1 MHAIMLTNHHTH
13 CDFCDGTTSAAAMA
27 DVAQAAGFSV
37 LGFSSHAPLP
47 FSTVWNMDLG
57 DMTAYVSTIRG
68 LADTHAPALEILA
81 GLEVDFIAGLCGPAD
96 GRFSAF
102 ELDFTIGSTHF
113 VTPLGIPADA
123 VSNPSS
129 CLDQRGEPKFGFTV
143 DEPAADF
150 DRHLEEFYS
159 GDSMRMVADYYKA
172 LTASIRVGGFDILG
186 HFDLIR
192 KNNHGQSKFS
202 EDSALYRE
210 AAMQAV
216 EALRGTEIIVE
227 VNTGA
232 MTRGYTTTPYPA
244 LWILKELK
252 ARRVPICV
260 NADAH
265 APSHLQL
272 HREAALRLAS
282 EAGYHV
288 LTIPTKLGR
297 QEIPLA

>member
-1 MHAIMLTNHHTH
+1 MLTNHHTH

-27 DVAQAAGFSV
+27 DAAQKAGFSV
-37 LGFSSHAPLP
+37 LGFTSHAPLP
-47 FSTVWNMDLG
+47 FSTAWNMDPD
-57 DMTAYVSTIRG
+57 DMTDYVRTIRG
-68 LADTHAPALEILA
+68 LAATHAPALEILA
-81 GLEVDFIAGLCGPAD
+81 GLEVDYIEGLCGPAD

-102 ELDFTIGSTHF
+102 KLDYTIGSTHF
-113 VTPLGIPADA
+113 VTPSGVPAT
-123 VSNPSS
+123 VISTPPS
-129 CLDQRGEPKFGFTV
+129 CLDQRGEPTFGFTV
-143 DEPAADF
+143 DEPEADF
-150 DRHLEEFYS
+150 DRHLEEFYA
-159 GDSMRMVADYYKA
+159 GDSMQMVADYYTA
-172 LTASIRVGGFDILG
+172 LTACIRTGGFDILG

-232 MTRGYTTTPYPA
+232 MTRGYTTSPYPA

-252 ARRVPICV
+252 TRGVPICV

-265 APSHLQL
+265 APSHLL
-272 HREAALRLAS
+272 IHREAALRLAS
-282 EAGYHV
+282 EAGYRV

-297 QEIPLA
+297 QEIPLG